1 MSSISEPAARAGGCL
16 CGAVRY
22 LVDQPLADVAICH
35 CSHCRKQSG
44 ALFSANIVVTEDHY
58 RQTGEVKVFE
68 DRGDSGEVVFRH
80 FCPNC
85 GSPILSRISALPSAV
100 IIKSGT
106 LDDLSGLAPVVEVY
120 TDRAVSWGPHGLAD
134 LRFPE
139 AAP

>member
-1 MSSISEPAARAGGCL
+1 MSKSEHETRTGGCL

-22 LVDQPLADVAICH
+22 VVDQPLSDVAICH
-35 CSHCRKQSG
+35 CTHCRKQSG
-44 ALFSANIVVTEDHY
+44 ALFSANVVVAKAHY
-58 RQTGEVKVFE
+58 HQTGDTKVFE

-85 GSPILSRISALPSAV
+85 GSPILSQIAAIPGAV

-106 LDDLSGLAPVVEVY
+106 LDDLSGLSPVMEVY
-120 TDRAVSWGPHGLAD
+120 TDRAVSWGAHELAK

-139 AAP
+139 AAH